1 MREIACG
8 SREAARVTVNCGA
21 EMTLVPLDATHHGGT
36 LEDCKQLRA
45 LGTPAA
51 EAAAIFAERRAGA
64 YADRQDDPAAFI
76 R

>member
-1 MREIACG
+1 
-8 SREAARVTVNCGA
+8 
-21 EMTLVPLDATHHGGT
+21 MTLVPLDATHHGGVVT